1 MSQFQF
7 LAIEWGDIASS
18 AMRAEVQVH
27 SDPRAACFYCRRAL
41 ELGINWLYRNDA
53 RLRLPYQDHL
63 SALIHEPT
71 FTAVVGPVVLPKLK
85 LIKDLGN
92 LAVHS
97 NKPVTQRD
105 ALAAV
110 RELFHFGYW
119 LARTYGRRA
128 RPEPGLR
135 FDADALPKPAPVA
148 PSQAD
153 ALRKLGEELAARDA
167 KLSEVLSD
175 RAAVDAELV
184 RLRTEVAA
192 AQQRNATQFD
202 NHDYDEAATRD
213 VFIDVLLKEAGWAL
227 DQERDR
233 EYPVVGMPN
242 AKGEG
247 FVDYVLWGNDGK
259 PLAVVEAKRT
269 TRDARVGQ
277 QQAKLY
283 ADCLEA
289 MTGQRP
295 LIFYT
300 NGYEHWLWD
309 DTRYPPRA
317 VQGFYKKDELELA
330 IARRSSRQLLADGRI
345 DERIVE
351 RHYQMRAIRRVGES
365 FERDK
370 HRRAL
375 LVMATGAGK
384 TRTVIALCDLLMR
397 CGWAKRVLFLAD
409 RVALVNQAVGQF
421 KTHLPSVAPVN
432 LVTEKDGE
440 GRVYVSTYP
449 TMMGL
454 IDEARDGARRF
465 GVGHFDLVIVDEAHR
480 SVYQKYG
487 AIFDYFDSL
496 LVGLTATPR
505 GEVDRDTYK
514 LFHIENG
521 VPTDVYDI
529 DDAVREGY
537 LVPPKAVSV
546 PLKFQREGIR
556 YDDLSDEEKDAWDA
570 TEWSEDGDK
579 PDEVGAEAVNRWLF
593 NADTVDK
600 VLAHLMKHGLHVA
613 DGDRLA
619 KTIVFAKNQLHAQFI
634 ADRFDLHYPHLAGH
648 FARVITFKTEYVQ
661 SLIEKFSEPQ
671 SPPHI
676 ALSVDML
683 DTGIDIPEVAN
694 LVFFKLVRSKTKFW
708 QMLGRGTRLRSD
720 LFGPGKDK
728 ECFYLFDF
736 CQNLEFFS
744 QNPAAADESIAKSLS
759 ARLFGAR
766 ADVIVALDE
775 RLATRSSDGLADNES
790 GLRDALAEHLR
801 QEVAGMSLDNFLVR
815 PKRKFVERYRET
827 DAWNVLGRSDVDEL
841 GEHVAGLPSSFMDN
855 DQAAKRFDL
864 LMFKLQLAVIVGR
877 KAVLLL
883 QQLWPLNEK
892 DRKAELESLGLWS
905 WFRGFMRLRDQ
916 VVGIGSA
923 LAQLDN
929 VPQVREQQQLIEDIQ
944 SDSYWFGVSAPI
956 LDVARRKLRALIRL
970 IETGER
976 RIVFTDFEDDIG
988 EGTEIGLPGLIDSVN
1003 YERFRAKALT
1013 FLRAHDDHLT
1023 IRRLRRN
1030 EALTPMDLAE
1040 LERIMIEAGV
1050 GSVEQIEQAK
1060 AENAGL
1066 GLFVRSLVGL
1076 ERPAAMHAFDRFLAG
1091 TTLSAG
1097 QIQFVGLIVDHLTER
1112 GAMEAGLL
1120 YESPYTDAHP
1130 LGVGGLFTTD
1140 QVGDIRAVLDNVR
1153 MRAAA

>member
-7 LAIEWGDIASS
+7 LAIEWGDIASA
-18 AMRAEVQVH
+18 AMRAEAQVH

-71 FTAVVGPVVLPKLK
+71 FTAVIGPVVLPKLK

-110 RELFHFGYW
+110 REMFHFGYW
-119 LARTYGRRA
+119 LARTYGQRA

-135 FDADALPKPAPVA
+135 FDADALPKPAPAA

-153 ALRKLGEELAARDA
+153 ALRKLGEELESRDA
-167 KLSEVLSD
+167 KLSELLSD
-175 RAAVDAELV
+175 RAAVDEELL
-184 RLRTEVAA
+184 RLRAEVAA
-192 AQQRNATQFD
+192 ARQRNSAQID
-202 NHDYDEAATRD
+202 SHDYDEAATRD

-227 DQERDR
+227 DQQRDR

-242 AKGEG
+242 NAGEG
-247 FVDYVLWGNDGK
+247 FVDYVLWGDEGK

-295 LIFYT
+295 LIFYS

-309 DTRYPPRA
+309 DTTYPPRA

-330 IARRSSRQLLADGRI
+330 IARRSSRMPLAAGRI

-351 RHYQMRAIRRVGES
+351 RHYQTRAIRRVGES
-365 FERDK
+365 FERDR

-397 CGWAKRVLFLAD
+397 CGWVKRVLFLAD
-409 RVALVNQAVGQF
+409 RVALVNQAVGAF
-421 KTHLPSVAPVN
+421 KTHLPSASPVN
-432 LVTEKDGE
+432 LVTDKDGE
-440 GRVYVSTYP
+440 GRVFVSTYP

-454 IDEARDGARRF
+454 IDEAKDGARRF

-529 DDAVREGY
+529 DDAVREKY

-556 YDDLSDEEKDAWDA
+556 YDDLPDEEKDAWDA
-570 TEWSEDGDK
+570 IEWSDDDDK
-579 PDEVGAEAVNRWLF
+579 PSEVGAEAVNRWLF
-593 NADTVDK
+593 NTDTVDK
-600 VLAHLMKHGLHVA
+600 VLAHLMTHGLKVD

-619 KTIVFAKNQLHAQFI
+619 KTIVFAKNQQHAQFI
-634 ADRFDLHYPHLAGH
+634 ADRFDHHYPHLAGH

-661 SLIEKFSEPQ
+661 DLIDKFAQPQ

-683 DTGIDIPEVAN
+683 DTGIDIPEIAN

-708 QMLGRGTRLRSD
+708 QMLGRGTRLRPD
-720 LFGPGKDK
+720 LFGPGQDK

-744 QNPAAADESIAKSLS
+744 QNPATADDSIAKSLG

-766 ADVIVALDE
+766 ADLIAALDE
-775 RLATRSSDGLADNES
+775 RLATRSADGLPENES

-815 PKRKFVERYRET
+815 PKRKYIERYREA
-827 DAWNVLGRSDVDEL
+827 DAWHTLARSDVDEL
-841 GEHVAGLPSSFMDN
+841 GEHVAGLPSSVSDN

-864 LMFKLQLAVIVGR
+864 LMFKLELSVIVGR
-877 KAVLLL
+877 KAILLL
-883 QQLWPLNEK
+883 PQLWPLNEK
-892 DRKAELESLGLWS
+892 DRRTELESLGLWN

-916 VVGIGSA
+916 VVAIGSA

-929 VPQVREQQQLIEDIQ
+929 IPQVREQQQLIDGIQ
-944 SDSYWFGVSAPI
+944 SDGYWFGVIAPV
-956 LDVARRKLRALIRL
+956 LDEARRKLRSLIRL
-970 IETGER
+970 IETAER
-976 RIVFTDFEDDIG
+976 RIVFTDFEDEIG
-988 EGTEIGLPGLIDSVN
+988 EGREIGLPGLTDSVN
-1003 YERFRAKALT
+1003 YERFRAKALA
-1013 FLRAHDDHLT
+1013 FLREHDDLLT

-1030 EALTPMDLAE
+1030 EPLTPMDLAE

-1050 GSVEQIEQAK
+1050 GSVDQIAQAK
-1060 AENAGL
+1060 IECAGL
-1066 GLFVRSLVGL
+1066 GLFVRSLIGL
-1076 ERPAAMHAFDRFLAG
+1076 ERDAATRAFDGFIAG
-1091 TTLSAG
+1091 KSFNANQL
-1097 QIQFVGLIVDHLTER
+1097 QFVGLIIDHLTER
-1112 GAMEAGLL
+1112 GAMEASLL
-1120 YESPYTDAHP
+1120 YESPYTDEHP
-1130 LGVGGLFTTD
+1130 LGVGGLFTKG
-1140 QVGDIRAVLDNVR
+1140 QVSEIRAVLDSVR
-1153 MRAAA
+1153 IRAAA